1 MLATDGTFVL
11 LIIHYFIQIDE
22 FYYAIRIFPGQDP
35 ANVWVGWVTPK
46 YHFYAER
53 FVTGEAVRRCKFQE
67 TNKNFN
73 EGERYMVLFCFKTT
87 KALKMGTVN

>member
-1 MLATDGTFVL
+1 MRFLYSYL
-11 LIIHYFIQIDE
+11 IQIDE

-53 FVTGEAVRRCKFQE
+53 FVAGEAVRRCKYQE
-67 TNKNFN
+67 TNKSFN
-73 EGERYMVLFCFKTT
+73 EGERLVIF
-87 KALKMGTVN
+87 